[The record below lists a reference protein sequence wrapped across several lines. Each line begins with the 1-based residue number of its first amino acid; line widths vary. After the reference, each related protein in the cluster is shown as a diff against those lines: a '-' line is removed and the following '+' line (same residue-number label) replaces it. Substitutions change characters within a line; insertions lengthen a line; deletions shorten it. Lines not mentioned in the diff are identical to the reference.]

1 METSEVVLEKIRKE
15 EKKSFIQTV
24 LIFPLVILIIILT
37 KIYQNDY
44 TINKGEILFVSAT
57 AIGVSMVLFIKIR
70 NANSDHDYYRKF
82 LNTPK

>member
-1 METSEVVLEKIRKE
+1 MKTSEVVLEKIEKE

-44 TINKGEILFVSAT
+44 TINKEEILFVSAM
-57 AIGVSMVLFIKIR
+57 AIGITMVLFIKIR
-70 NANSDHDYYRKF
+70 NANSDHNYYRKL
-82 LNTPK
+82 LNIQK